1 MKKFVNKALMY
12 QSFQKA
18 KWMMT
23 FSLLVFFI
31 SCYFINKS
39 RFRIINSSIANLS
52 TNEFSSFDLSIIVL
66 ICLILFLIYT
76 MITGTRKKEYRDFL
90 GSGPYTKEDIKK
102 NEILFLSLSLFII
115 VLFFVYIN
123 VCFYFKEE
131 YLISITSK
139 YFLIMFKDIVK
150 ILVIGFAF
158 IAYLLFMELL
168 FSNTTF
174 FTFMLLITP
183 IVLLFNFLFIYITMI
198 NLNTV
203 NILPEKIYRILE
215 KCLRALWDYL
225 FNAYNAYNA
234 YSLGLKYELIAIF
247 ILCIATIIIFIL
259 MWQINKRLNKNRS
272 NKFFTFPFVGNI
284 FSYVFSFSIVNF
296 VAYLI
301 IESAFK
307 KRRLYMYINEPKIIN
322 NLYFCVLLVFII
334 VASYILMKPIK
345 KIVNKFI

>member
-18 KWMMT
+18 KWMMA

-31 SCYFINKS
+31 SCYFTNKS
-39 RFRIINSSIANLS
+39 RFSSISSSIANLS
-52 TNEFSSFDLSIIVL
+52 TNEFSSFDISIIIL

-139 YFLIMFKDIVK
+139 YFLIMFKDIVR

-174 FTFMLLITP
+174 FIFMLLITP
-183 IVLLFNFLFIYITMI
+183 IVVLFNFLFIYSTMV

-203 NILPEKIYRILE
+203 TILPEKVYKILE
-215 KCLRALWDYL
+215 NCLHALWNYLLNDY
-225 FNAYNAYNA
+225 NV

-307 KRRLYMYINEPKIIN
+307 QRRLYMYINEPKIIN

-334 VASYILMKPIK
+334 VTSYILMKPIK
-345 KIVNKFI
+345 KIVKKFI

>member
-31 SCYFINKS
+31 ICYFNNKS

-52 TNEFSSFDLSIIVL
+52 TNEFSSFDPSIIIL

-139 YFLIMFKDIVK
+139 YFFIMFKDIVR

-174 FTFMLLITP
+174 FIFMLLITP
-183 IVLLFNFLFIYITMI
+183 IVGLFNFLFIYSNMI

-203 NILPEKIYRILE
+203 TILPEKIYRILE
-215 KCLRALWDYL
+215 NCSLALWNYL
-225 FNAYNAYNA
+225 LSDYNA
-234 YSLGLKYELIAIF
+234 YSLGLKYELISIF
-247 ILCIATIIIFIL
+247 ILCIATIIVFVL
-259 MWQINKRLNKNRS
+259 MWQINKKLNKNRS
-272 NKFFTFPFVGNI
+272 NKFFTFPFVESI

-307 KRRLYMYINEPKIIN
+307 KRRLYMYINESNIIN

-334 VASYILMKPIK
+334 VTSYILMKPIK
-345 KIVNKFI
+345 KIVKKFI

>member
-31 SCYFINKS
+31 ICYFNNKS

-52 TNEFSSFDLSIIVL
+52 TNEFSSFDPSIIIL

-115 VLFFVYIN
+115 ILFFVYIN

-139 YFLIMFKDIVK
+139 YFLIMFKDIVR

-174 FTFMLLITP
+174 FIFMLLITP
-183 IVLLFNFLFIYITMI
+183 IVGLFNFLFIYSNMI

-203 NILPEKIYRILE
+203 TILPEKIYRILE
-215 KCLRALWDYL
+215 NCSLALWNYL
-225 FNAYNAYNA
+225 LSDYNA
-234 YSLGLKYELIAIF
+234 YSLGLKYELISIF
-247 ILCIATIIIFIL
+247 ILCIATIIVFVL
-259 MWQINKRLNKNRS
+259 MWQINKKLNKNRS
-272 NKFFTFPFVGNI
+272 NKFFTFPFVESI

-307 KRRLYMYINEPKIIN
+307 KRRLYMYINEPNIIN

-334 VASYILMKPIK
+334 VVSYILMKPIK
-345 KIVNKFI
+345 KIVKKFI

>member
-31 SCYFINKS
+31 VCYFNNKS

-52 TNEFSSFDLSIIVL
+52 TNEFSSFDPSIIIL

-115 VLFFVYIN
+115 ILFFVYIN

-139 YFLIMFKDIVK
+139 YFLIMFKDIVR

-174 FTFMLLITP
+174 FIFMLLITP
-183 IVLLFNFLFIYITMI
+183 IVGLFNFLFIYSNMI
-198 NLNTV
+198 NLNAVT
-203 NILPEKIYRILE
+203 ILPEKIYRILE
-215 KCLRALWDYL
+215 NCSLALWNYL
-225 FNAYNAYNA
+225 LSDYNA
-234 YSLGLKYELIAIF
+234 YSLGLKYELISIF
-247 ILCIATIIIFIL
+247 ILCIATIIVFVL
-259 MWQINKRLNKNRS
+259 MWQINKKLNKNRS
-272 NKFFTFPFVGNI
+272 NKFFTFPFVESI

-301 IESAFK
+301 IESTFK
-307 KRRLYMYINEPKIIN
+307 KRRLYMYINEPNIIN

-334 VASYILMKPIK
+334 VVSYILMKPIK
-345 KIVNKFI
+345 KIVKKFI